1 MTRSKVGV
9 VRRRRHK
16 KMLSMTKGHQ
26 GVRHRLYRR
35 SHESMLHAYQY
46 AFDHRRER
54 KGDMRRIWNV
64 RINAAARVNG
74 LSYSKLINGLSLAE
88 VSINRKMLAE
98 LAVDDPKAFSEIV
111 DIAKSALTKAAYS
124 VIHHFNNI

>member
-1 MTRSKVGV
+1 MTRSNVGV

-35 SHESMLHAYQY
+35 SHESMIHAYQY
-46 AFDHRRER
+46 AFDHRREK

-64 RINAAARVNG
+64 RINAAARANG
-74 LSYSKLINGLSLAE
+74 ITYSKLINGLSLAE

-98 LAVDDPKAFSEIV
+98 LAVDDPKAFSEV
-111 DIAKSALTKAAYS
+111 VSIAKSALDKAA
-124 VIHHFNNI
+124 